1 MEKGSL
7 AHTDKDERNNLLFT
21 RGSESAIPLIFFWS
35 LLSRLICTDCLRRP
49 TCSPI
54 SKLMWWLYQWNCVRV
69 IPLDNYRAV
78 AYLIEATVSS
88 GCPLSSP
95 VPQWHVVLGQH
106 DREFTAQRIMAT
118 SSPQGSE
125 IYCPFP
131 VLYWVRLQT
140 RSLHGAGWAAWRLSG
155 YRPTAR
161 RCCPGSLCEK
171 LPPTV
176 KDHVCP
182 RVETHRFLSDL
193 AIHPHQAHV
202 VQPAEL
208 FWKYVFWKSQ
218 AYFVMCMWGNRC
230 FQKQPI
236 NQSNLCLLMPE
247 HSYLQLCL

>member
-1 MEKGSL
+1 M
-7 AHTDKDERNNLLFT
+7 
-21 RGSESAIPLIFFWS
+21 
-35 LLSRLICTDCLRRP
+35 
-49 TCSPI
+49 
-54 SKLMWWLYQWNCVRV
+54 
-69 IPLDNYRAV
+69 
-78 AYLIEATVSS
+78 
-88 GCPLSSP
+88 
-95 VPQWHVVLGQH
+95 LGQH

-140 RSLHGAGWAAWRLSG
+140 RSLHGAGWVAWRLSG

-193 AIHPHQAHV
+193 ASTHSKPTSYSPLSYSENMYFEKARLILSCACG
-202 VQPAEL
+202 ETD
-208 FWKYVFWKSQ
+208 VFRN
-218 AYFVMCMWGNRC
+218 NR
-230 FQKQPI
+230 
-236 NQSNLCLLMPE
+236 
-247 HSYLQLCL
+247 